1 MYLGLLHHDITEML
15 LSVALN
21 TRTLTLAP
29 DTKRLYIKYMF
40 FINF

>member
-1 MYLGLLHHDITEML
+1 MYLGLLPHDIIEML
-15 LSVALN
+15 LSVALT

-29 DTKRLYIKYMF
+29 DTKRLYIKFFF

>member
-1 MYLGLLHHDITEML
+1 MYPGLLHHDITEML